1 MKIGIVGGGIFG
13 TSIAW
18 MLAKNG
24 FTVDLYEKNSD
35 ILQAA
40 SGINQYRIHRGYH
53 YPRSEETVLS
63 CLKGQPQFM
72 REYGESMV
80 KGVEHYYC
88 ISNKDSLRNA
98 QQCAEIWDESNLKYE
113 EVDNLAIVNKEKI
126 EKCIKVD
133 EGLFDPEKLRAI
145 VWERLRKYGVNV
157 LLNHEVKE
165 EELEAYDL
173 VVIATYSLNN
183 TLLNKYPS
191 AKKNY
196 QFELCEKLVLKLPEK
211 FNNKSV
217 VIIDGPFMCIDPFG
231 STGYFVMGNV
241 EHAIHKRM
249 IGLVP
254 EIPDEFKPLLN
265 KGVIKNPPITNF
277 PKFIESAKE
286 FFPGIEEAEHIGSMY
301 TIRTV
306 PPYREHDDSRP
317 TIIEQIDE
325 KTIVV
330 FSGKIPTCID
340 VAEQILEIAKKK

>member
-24 FTVDLYEKNSD
+24 FTVDLYEKNGD

-191 AKKNY
+191 AKKNIS
-196 QFELCEKLVLKLPEK
+196 LNCAKSLSLNSLKNSITKVLLLL
-211 FNNKSV
+211 
-217 VIIDGPFMCIDPFG
+217 M
-231 STGYFVMGNV
+231 
-241 EHAIHKRM
+241 
-249 IGLVP
+249 VP
-254 EIPDEFKPLLN
+254 SC
-265 KGVIKNPPITNF
+265 V
-277 PKFIESAKE
+277 
-286 FFPGIEEAEHIGSMY
+286 
-301 TIRTV
+301 
-306 PPYREHDDSRP
+306 
-317 TIIEQIDE
+317 
-325 KTIVV
+325 
-330 FSGKIPTCID
+330 
-340 VAEQILEIAKKK
+340 